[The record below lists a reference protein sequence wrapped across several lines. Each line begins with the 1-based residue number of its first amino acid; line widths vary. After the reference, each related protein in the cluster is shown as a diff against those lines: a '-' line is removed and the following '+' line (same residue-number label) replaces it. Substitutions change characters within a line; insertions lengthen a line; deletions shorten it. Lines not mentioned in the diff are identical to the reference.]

1 MTGDLVSLRVL
12 VVSSEMH
19 DRDTLRQG
27 AGAVP
32 VPIDILE
39 AGSLKAA
46 AELLARGEIDIV
58 FVDCRIADADR
69 AVLLTAIRSMKPT
82 PFVFL
87 FVADRAEGGAFATET
102 NADGIVVKP
111 TKREEA
117 KALLDRCGLLRLPRR
132 VLLVDDSATM
142 RSIVRKIL
150 TASRFRLEISEAEEG
165 VDALKQVRDG
175 KFDLVILDYNMP
187 GLNGVE
193 TLSEIKR
200 ESPEV
205 NVVMITS
212 TPDAAITRKAQG
224 AGAAAILKKPFYPSD
239 LDAVLH
245 SVFGLGSAAH
255 RVTPS
260 P

>member
-12 VVSSEMH
+12 FVSSVMH

-27 AGAVP
+27 AGAVS

-39 AGSLKAA
+39 AGSAKAA
-46 AELLARGEIDIV
+46 GGLVAAGDIDIV
-58 FVDCRIADADR
+58 FIDSRIAVADR
-69 AVLLTAIRSMKPT
+69 AVLLTAIRSMKPP

-87 FVADRAEGGAFATET
+87 FAADKAEARALAAET
-102 NADGIVVKP
+102 KVDGIVIKP
-111 TKREEA
+111 TTRDEA

-142 RSIVRKIL
+142 RSIIRKIL
-150 TASRFRLEISEAEEG
+150 TASRFRLEVSEAEEG
-165 VDALKQVRDG
+165 VDALKQVRSG
-175 KFDLVILDYNMP
+175 MFDLVILDYNMP
-187 GLNGVE
+187 GLNGIE

-200 ESPEV
+200 ESAQV
-205 NVVMITS
+205 AVVMITS
-212 TPDAAITRKAQG
+212 TPDAEITRKAQV
-224 AGAAAILKKPFYPSD
+224 AGAAALLKKPFYPSD

-255 RVTPS
+255 G
-260 P
+260 

>member
-12 VVSSEMH
+12 IVSAVMH

-27 AGAVP
+27 AGAVT

-39 AGSLKAA
+39 AGGLKAA
-46 AELLARGEIDIV
+46 AELLAGGDIDIV
-58 FVDCRIADADR
+58 FIDARIAGADR
-69 AVLLTAIRSMKPT
+69 AVLLTAIRSMKPP

-87 FVADRAEGGAFATET
+87 FVADKAEAGALASEPKV
-102 NADGIVVKP
+102 DGIVVKP
-111 TKREEA
+111 TTREEA
-117 KALLDRCGLLRLPRR
+117 KVLLDRCGLLRLPRR

-165 VDALKQVRDG
+165 VDALKQVRSG

-200 ESPEV
+200 ESPQV
-205 NVVMITS
+205 AVVMITS
-212 TPDAAITRKAQG
+212 TPDAEITRKARA
-224 AGAAAILKKPFYPSD
+224 AGAAALLKKPFYPSD

-255 RVTPS
+255 T
-260 P
+260 

>member
-12 VVSSEMH
+12 IVSAVMN

-39 AGSLKAA
+39 AGGLKAA
-46 AELLARGEIDIV
+46 AELLAGGDIDIV
-58 FVDCRIADADR
+58 FIDARIAGTDR
-69 AVLLTAIRSMKPT
+69 AVLLTAIRSMQPP
-82 PFVFL
+82 PFAFL
-87 FVADRAEGGAFATET
+87 FVADQAEVDALATET
-102 NADGIVVKP
+102 KVDGIVVKP
-111 TKREEA
+111 TTREEA
-117 KALLDRCGLLRLPRR
+117 KVLLERCGLLRLPRR

-165 VDALKQVRDG
+165 VDALKQVRSG
-175 KFDLVILDYNMP
+175 TFDLVILDYHMP

-200 ESPEV
+200 ESPQV
-205 NVVMITS
+205 AVVMITS
-212 TPDAAITRKAQG
+212 TPDQEITRKARV
-224 AGAAAILKKPFYPSD
+224 AGAAALLKKPFYPSD

-245 SVFGLGSAAH
+245 SVLGLGSAAH
-255 RVTPS
+255 M
-260 P
+260 